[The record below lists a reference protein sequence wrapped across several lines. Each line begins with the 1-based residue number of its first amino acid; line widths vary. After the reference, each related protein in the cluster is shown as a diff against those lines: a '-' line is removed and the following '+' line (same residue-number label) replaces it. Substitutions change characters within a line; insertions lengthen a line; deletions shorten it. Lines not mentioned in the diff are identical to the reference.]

1 MVGKATARRFDK
13 RSLRAPRPP
22 EIFRLW
28 NYNRLAPLTVAY
40 SSASKAAISVGAC
53 RETEF

>member
-1 MVGKATARRFDK
+1 VGKATARRFDK